1 MGRWLVSGTKLGN
14 IRSPMKGGF
23 VDRIEILK
31 EALDLT
37 SKARLETHGTPYLN
51 HRRIADLWTAYLETP
66 ITPEQVAICQA
77 LVKVSRSMQ
86 SSIDDH
92 YVDGAA
98 YFAIAGELA
107 AIEQRQGDK

>member
-1 MGRWLVSGTKLGN
+1 
-14 IRSPMKGGF
+14 MKGGF

-31 EALDLT
+31 EAINLT
-37 SKARLETHGTPYLN
+37 ANDRLETHGTPYLN

-77 LVKVSRSMQ
+77 LVKVARSQQ
-86 SSIDDH
+86 SSIEDH
-92 YVDGAA
+92 YIDGAA

-107 AIEQRQGDK
+107 NISKRQGEEWKP